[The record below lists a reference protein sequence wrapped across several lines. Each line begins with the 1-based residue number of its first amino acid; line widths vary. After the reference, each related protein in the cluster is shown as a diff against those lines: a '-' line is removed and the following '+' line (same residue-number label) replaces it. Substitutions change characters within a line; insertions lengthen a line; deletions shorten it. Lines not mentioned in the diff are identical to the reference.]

1 MTFRSIKAGLATLA
15 LLAIAPAVAAAAD
28 LPRKPIY
35 KSMPPAVAPY
45 HNWSGFYIGLNA
57 GYASGTATWDIP
69 IAAFLN
75 NTQHPNGGMFGVTAG
90 YNWQIGSFVVGIEG
104 DYDWANVRGTVGCI
118 PALGV
123 ICGTT
128 NTWLATVRGRF
139 GYAFDRFLPYFTGG
153 VAFGN
158 IKATVETTALG
169 VLTEGSATKTGYAI
183 GGGVEYAFAGN
194 LSAKLE
200 YLYVDLGAAEINFA
214 APPPV
219 NVSFKD
225 LVFRLGVNYKFGG
238 PIATRW

>member
-1 MTFRSIKAGLATLA
+1 MTIKSIKAGLATLA
-15 LLAIAPAVAAAAD
+15 LLTIMPVAAEAAD

-35 KSMPPAVAPY
+35 KSLPPAVAPY
-45 HNWSGFYIGLNA
+45 HNWTGFYVGINA

-69 IAAFLN
+69 IAAFVN

-90 YNWQIGSFVVGIEG
+90 YNWQIGSFVVGFEG
-104 DYDWANVRGTVGCI
+104 DYDWANVKGTVGCI
-118 PALGV
+118 PVLGV
-123 ICGTT
+123 VCGTT
-128 NTWLATVRGRF
+128 NTWLATARGRL
-139 GYAFDRFLPYFTGG
+139 GYAFDRFLPYVTGG

-158 IKATVETTALG
+158 IKASIEAFGATTEA
-169 VLTEGSATKTGYAI
+169 SATKTGYAV
-183 GGGVEYAFAGN
+183 GGGLEYAFLGN

-200 YLYVDLGAAEINFA
+200 YLWVDLGTAEINFA

-225 LVFRLGVNYKFGG
+225 HVFRLGLNYKFGG